1 MPPWLTRPMSRL
13 QQHSPQAGPASR
25 TTGLTTRIP
34 ASRTTS
40 LTTSN
45 TASTDEGGPVSHFP
59 GSAAVSHAGG
69 SGEVRGTPL
78 GRMARR
84 RWLAATAGGWLSGG
98 CWRAS
103 AGEVVV
109 YAALDREFSAPQLA
123 RFERETGLSVAPKYD
138 VESTKTVGLANA
150 ILLERAR
157 PVCDLFWNNEILHTL
172 RLARAGV
179 LQPYQPPLAEHFPAM
194 FRDPKGLWH
203 GFAARARV
211 LIVNTRIV
219 PEPDRPRSVSALAD
233 PRWKG
238 KAGIAKPLFGTT
250 ATHAAVLFATWG
262 EARAT
267 AFFQQVLENAETLSG
282 NKQVATAVGRGQIAW
297 GLTDTDDAIA
307 EVENG
312 SPVALVFPDPDSGT
326 LLIPNTLAI
335 IRDCRHPERAQ
346 QLVDYLLRPEVER
359 ELAAGASAQFPL
371 SSQVAERP
379 RVEPTPAPKWM
390 EVDFHA
396 AAAEWETA
404 SRVLRDLY
412 ER

>member
-1 MPPWLTRPMSRL
+1 MPSRRSL
-13 QQHSPQAGPASR
+13 SSGHRWPVSAPSPDRSASPHDHDALGDGHAGTPASPR
-25 TTGLTTRIP
+25 AGRLARRSWLATLAGGLASTGLVSSGLV
-34 ASRTTS
+34 ASG
-40 LTTSN
+40 L
-45 TASTDEGGPVSHFP
+45 VS
-59 GSAAVSHAGG
+59 S
-69 SGEVRGTPL
+69 
-78 GRMARR
+78 
-84 RWLAATAGGWLSGG
+84 G
-98 CWRAS
+98 CWRAV
-103 AGEVVV
+103 ANEVVV
-109 YAALDREFSAPQLA
+109 YASLDREFSAPHLT
-123 RFERETGLSVAPKYD
+123 RFERATGISVAPKYD

-179 LQPYQPPLAEHFPAM
+179 LQPYRPPLAEHFPAM
-194 FRDPKGLWH
+194 FRDPEGLWH

-211 LIVNTRIV
+211 LLVNTRLV

-262 EARAT
+262 RARAT

-282 NKQVATAVGRGQIAW
+282 NKHVATAVGRGQIAW
-297 GLTDTDDAIA
+297 GVTDTDDAIA

-312 SPVALVFPDPDSGT
+312 SPVAIVYPDPDTGT

-335 IRDCRHPERAQ
+335 IRDCRHPERARR
-346 QLVDYLLRPEVER
+346 LVDYLLRPEVER
-359 ELAAGASAQFPL
+359 ELAAGPSAQFPL
-371 SSQVAERP
+371 SDEVAERP

-396 AAAEWETA
+396 AAEEWETA